1 MTGLYFLLPTLV
13 AIFISFLV
21 VRAAAIALMMTGLD
35 KKRAVFQA
43 LSAFTGTGFT
53 TREAERVVGH
63 PKRRFI
69 ISWLMI
75 LGNAG
80 IVTVIV
86 ATTTSMVKSGGAR
99 LPLNVLFLIIGI
111 LIIYRVATSKGFVRS
126 WEDYIE
132 EKLIKHRVFEEA
144 PVEDLLHILEGYGL
158 VRAVVGEDSTLAGKE
173 LSEIRAGEKH
183 IIFLGI
189 ERGHEWIPVPKAT
202 EKILGGDRVVAYGH
216 VDTLKEHFREE
227 E

>member
-1 MTGLYFLLPTLV
+1 MPTLL
-13 AIFISFLV
+13 AIFLSFLV

-63 PKRRFI
+63 PKRRLI

-80 IVTVIV
+80 IITVIV
-86 ATTTSMVKSGGAR
+86 ATTTSMVRSGGSKI
-99 LPLNVLFLIIGI
+99 PLNILLLMIGI
-111 LIIYRVATSKGFVRS
+111 LIIYRVATSKGFVKN

-132 EKLIKHRVFEEA
+132 EKLIKHKVFEEA

-158 VRAVVGEDSTLAGKE
+158 VRAVVGEDSSLVGKA
-173 LSEIRAGEKH
+173 LSEIRSGEKH

-189 ERGHEWIPVPKAT
+189 ERGHEWLPVPKST
-202 EKILGGDRVVAYGH
+202 EKIEEGDRVVAYGH
-216 VDTLKEHFREE
+216 VDTLKEHFKEE
-227 E
+227 G

>member
-1 MTGLYFLLPTLV
+1 MTGLYFLLPTLL

-63 PKRRFI
+63 PKRRLI
-69 ISWLMI
+69 ITWLMI

-86 ATTTSMVKSGGAR
+86 ATTASMVRSGGSK
-99 LPLNVLFLIIGI
+99 LPLNVLLLAIGI
-111 LIIYRVATSKGFVRS
+111 LIIYRVATSKGFVKS

-158 VRAVVGEDSTLAGKE
+158 VRAVVAEDSSLAGKA
-173 LSEIRAGEKH
+173 LSEIRSGEKH

-189 ERGHEWIPVPKAT
+189 ERGHDWMPVPKAT
-202 EKILGGDRVVAYGH
+202 EKILPGDKVVAYGH
-216 VDTLKEHFREE
+216 VDTLKEHFKGEE
-227 E
+227 

>member
-63 PKRRFI
+63 PKRRLI

-99 LPLNVLFLIIGI
+99 LPLNILFLIIGI
-111 LIIYRVATSKGFVRS
+111 LVIYRVATSKGFVRS

-132 EKLIKHRVFEEA
+132 EKLVKHRVFEEA

-158 VRAVVGEDSTLAGKE
+158 VRAVVGEDSTLAGKA

-189 ERGHEWIPVPKAT
+189 ERGHEWIPAPKAT